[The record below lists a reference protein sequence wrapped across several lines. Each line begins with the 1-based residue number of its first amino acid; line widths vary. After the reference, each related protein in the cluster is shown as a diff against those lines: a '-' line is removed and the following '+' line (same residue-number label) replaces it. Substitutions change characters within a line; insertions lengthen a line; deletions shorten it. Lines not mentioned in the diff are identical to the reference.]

1 MSQLRKMERRKQ
13 KKLHLLGG
21 EELLQVKAGANEPF
35 DISKT
40 GYNAIYQAG
49 YEAGMQA
56 ERDKMRPYYAKY
68 FTHQILAV
76 CCKILMEN
84 YSEIH
89 VRHTRLEKFTE
100 LYARGLEMLGEDK
113 TTEQYLEYI
122 EQYGLHINWKEPET

>member
-1 MSQLRKMERRKQ
+1 MERRKQ
-13 KKLHLLGG
+13 KKLNLLGS

-56 ERDKMRPYYAKY
+56 ERDKMIPYYAKY

>member
-1 MSQLRKMERRKQ
+1 MSQQRKMERRKQ
-13 KKLHLLGG
+13 KKLNLLGG

-35 DISKT
+35 DISKA
-40 GYNAIYQAG
+40 GYNAIYRAG

-56 ERDKMRPYYAKY
+56 ERDKMIPYYAKY

>member
-1 MSQLRKMERRKQ
+1 MSQVRKMERRKQ

-21 EELLQVKAGANEPF
+21 EERLQIKAGDNEPF
-35 DISKT
+35 GISKA

-56 ERDKMRPYYAKY
+56 ERDKMIPYYAKY

-84 YSEIH
+84 YGEIH
-89 VRHTRLEKFTE
+89 VRHTRLDKFAD
-100 LYARGLEMLGEDK
+100 LYARGLETLGENNS
-113 TTEQYLEYI
+113 TQQYLQYI
-122 EQYGLHINWKEPET
+122 ENYGLHINWKEPET

>member
-1 MSQLRKMERRKQ
+1 MERRKQ

-35 DISKT
+35 DISKA

-56 ERDKMRPYYAKY
+56 ERDKMIPYYAKY

-84 YSEIH
+84 YGEIH
-89 VRHTRLEKFTE
+89 VRHTRLDKFAD
-100 LYARGLEMLGEDK
+100 LYARGLETLGENNS
-113 TTEQYLEYI
+113 TQQYLQYI
-122 EQYGLHINWKEPET
+122 ENYGLHINWKEPET

>member
-1 MSQLRKMERRKQ
+1 MERRKQ
-13 KKLHLLGG
+13 KKLNLLGG

-35 DISKT
+35 DISKA

-56 ERDKMRPYYAKY
+56 ERDKMIPYYAKY

>member
-1 MSQLRKMERRKQ
+1 MSQQRKMERRKQ
-13 KKLHLLGG
+13 KKLNLLGG

-35 DISKT
+35 DISKA
-40 GYNAIYQAG
+40 GCNAIYQAG

-56 ERDKMRPYYAKY
+56 ERDKMIPYYAKY

>member
-1 MSQLRKMERRKQ
+1 MSQQRKMERRKQ
-13 KKLHLLGG
+13 KKLNLLGG

-35 DISKT
+35 DISKA

-56 ERDKMRPYYAKY
+56 ERDKMIPYYAKY

-76 CCKILMEN
+76 YCKILMEN

>member
-1 MSQLRKMERRKQ
+1 MSQQRKMERRKQ
-13 KKLHLLGG
+13 KKLNLLGG

-56 ERDKMRPYYAKY
+56 ERDKMIPYYAKY

>member
-1 MSQLRKMERRKQ
+1 MSQQRKMERRKQ
-13 KKLHLLGG
+13 KKLNLLGG

-35 DISKT
+35 DISKA

-56 ERDKMRPYYAKY
+56 ERDKMIPYYAKY

-89 VRHTRLEKFTE
+89 VRNTRLEKFTE

>member
-35 DISKT
+35 DISKA

-56 ERDKMRPYYAKY
+56 ERDKMIPYYAKY

-89 VRHTRLEKFTE
+89 VRNTRLEKFTE

>member
-1 MSQLRKMERRKQ
+1 MSQQRKMERRKQ
-13 KKLHLLGG
+13 KKLNLLGG

-35 DISKT
+35 DISKA

-56 ERDKMRPYYAKY
+56 ERDKMIPYYAKY

-89 VRHTRLEKFTE
+89 VRHTRLEKFIE

>member
-1 MSQLRKMERRKQ
+1 MERRKQ
-13 KKLHLLGG
+13 KKLNLLGG

-56 ERDKMRPYYAKY
+56 ERDKMIPYYAKY

-89 VRHTRLEKFTE
+89 VRHTRWEKFTE

>member
-1 MSQLRKMERRKQ
+1 MERRKQ
-13 KKLHLLGG
+13 KKLNLLGG

-35 DISKT
+35 DISKA

-56 ERDKMRPYYAKY
+56 ERDKMIPYYAKY

-84 YSEIH
+84 YGEIH
-89 VRHTRLEKFTE
+89 VRNTRLEKFTE

>member
-35 DISKT
+35 DISKA

-56 ERDKMRPYYAKY
+56 ERDKMIPYYAKY

-100 LYARGLEMLGEDK
+100 LYARGLEMLGKDK

>member
-1 MSQLRKMERRKQ
+1 MSQQRKMERRKH
-13 KKLHLLGG
+13 KKLNLLGG

-35 DISKT
+35 DISKA

-56 ERDKMRPYYAKY
+56 ERDKMIPYYAKY

-84 YSEIH
+84 YGEIH

>member
-1 MSQLRKMERRKQ
+1 MLCAFIFAQ
-13 KKLHLLGG
+13 HL
-21 EELLQVKAGANEPF
+21 KA
-35 DISKT
+35 

-56 ERDKMRPYYAKY
+56 ERDKMIPYYAKY

-84 YSEIH
+84 YGEIH
-89 VRHTRLEKFTE
+89 VRNTRLEKFTE
-100 LYARGLEMLGEDK
+100 LYGRGLEMLGEDK
-113 TTEQYLEYI
+113 STEQYLEYI

>member
-1 MSQLRKMERRKQ
+1 MERRKQ
-13 KKLHLLGG
+13 KKLNLLGG

-35 DISKT
+35 DISKA
-40 GYNAIYQAG
+40 GYNAFYQAG

-56 ERDKMRPYYAKY
+56 ERDKMIPYYAKY

>member
-21 EELLQVKAGANEPF
+21 EERLKIKAGDNEPF
-35 DISKT
+35 DISKA
-40 GYNAIYQAG
+40 GCNAIYQAG

-56 ERDKMRPYYAKY
+56 ERDKMIPYYAKY

-89 VRHTRLEKFTE
+89 VRHTRLEKFNE

>member
-1 MSQLRKMERRKQ
+1 MSQQRKMERRKQ
-13 KKLHLLGG
+13 KKLNLLGG

-35 DISKT
+35 DISKA

-56 ERDKMRPYYAKY
+56 ERDKMIPYYAKY

-84 YSEIH
+84 YGEIH
-89 VRHTRLEKFTE
+89 VRHTRLDKFAE
-100 LYARGLEMLGEDK
+100 LYARGLETLGENNS
-113 TTEQYLEYI
+113 TQQYLQYI
-122 EQYGLHINWKEPET
+122 ESYGLHINWKEPET

>member
-1 MSQLRKMERRKQ
+1 MERRKH
-13 KKLHLLGG
+13 KKLNLLGG

-35 DISKT
+35 DISKA

-56 ERDKMRPYYAKY
+56 ERDKMIPYYAKY

>member
-1 MSQLRKMERRKQ
+1 MSQLRKMERRKH
-13 KKLHLLGG
+13 KKLNLLGG

-35 DISKT
+35 DISKA

-56 ERDKMRPYYAKY
+56 ERDKMIPYYAKY

>member
-21 EELLQVKAGANEPF
+21 EERLKIKAGDNEPF
-35 DISKT
+35 GISKA

-56 ERDKMRPYYAKY
+56 ERDKMIPYYAKY

-84 YSEIH
+84 DGEIH
-89 VRHTRLEKFTE
+89 VRNTRLEKFTE
-100 LYARGLEMLGEDK
+100 LDARGLEMLGEDK

>member
-21 EELLQVKAGANEPF
+21 EERLKIKAGDNEPF

-56 ERDKMRPYYAKY
+56 ERDKMIPYYAKY

-122 EQYGLHINWKEPET
+122 EQYGLHITRKELET

>member
-21 EELLQVKAGANEPF
+21 EERLKIKAGANEPF
-35 DISKT
+35 DISKA

-56 ERDKMRPYYAKY
+56 ERDKMIPYYAKY

-84 YSEIH
+84 YGEIH
-89 VRHTRLEKFTE
+89 VRNTRLEKFTE

-122 EQYGLHINWKEPET
+122 EQYGLHINWKESVT

>member
-1 MSQLRKMERRKQ
+1 MSQVRKMERRKQ

-21 EELLQVKAGANEPF
+21 EERLQIKAGDNEPF
-35 DISKT
+35 GISKA

-56 ERDKMRPYYAKY
+56 ERDKIIPYYAKY

-84 YSEIH
+84 YGEIH
-89 VRHTRLEKFTE
+89 VRNTRIEKFTD
-100 LYARGLEMLGEDK
+100 LYARGLETLGENNS
-113 TTEQYLEYI
+113 TQQYLQYI
-122 EQYGLHINWKEPET
+122 ENYGLHINWKEPVT

>member
-1 MSQLRKMERRKQ
+1 MRQQRKMERRKQ
-13 KKLHLLGG
+13 KKLNLLGG

-35 DISKT
+35 DISKA

-56 ERDKMRPYYAKY
+56 ERDKMIPYYAKY

>member
-1 MSQLRKMERRKQ
+1 MSQQRKMERRKQ
-13 KKLHLLGG
+13 KKLNLLGG
-21 EELLQVKAGANEPF
+21 EELLQIKAGDNEPF
-35 DISKT
+35 DISKA
-40 GYNAIYQAG
+40 GCNAIYQAG

-56 ERDKMRPYYAKY
+56 ERDKMIPYYAKY

>member
-1 MSQLRKMERRKQ
+1 MERRKQ
-13 KKLHLLGG
+13 KKLNLLGG

-35 DISKT
+35 DISKA
-40 GYNAIYQAG
+40 GCNAIYQAG

-56 ERDKMRPYYAKY
+56 ERDKMIPYYAKY

-100 LYARGLEMLGEDK
+100 LYARGLEILGEDK

>member
-1 MSQLRKMERRKQ
+1 MSQQRKMERRKQ

-21 EELLQVKAGANEPF
+21 EERLQVKA
-35 DISKT
+35 

-56 ERDKMRPYYAKY
+56 ERDKMIPYYAKY

-84 YSEIH
+84 YGEIH
-89 VRHTRLEKFTE
+89 VRNTRLEKFTE
-100 LYARGLEMLGEDK
+100 LYGRGLEMLGEDK
-113 TTEQYLEYI
+113 STEQYLEYI
-122 EQYGLHINWKEPET
+122 EQYGMHINWKEPVT